1 MARLVDTDTS
11 GNPFELLPTRV
22 SRMQVPLHMPE
33 QGGHL
38 TKYIVSR
45 REVQE
50 LSLCGVE
57 VARCSLDERPVSK
70 DPEPR
75 ARLWRLRPSRLPGR
89 VKMTLN
95 GRH

>member
-11 GNPFELLPTRV
+11 GNPFELLPSRV
-22 SRMQVPLHMPE
+22 SWMQVPLHMPE

-38 TKYIVSR
+38 TQDIVSR

-50 LSLCGVE
+50 LSLSGVE
-57 VARCSLDERPVSK
+57 VARRALDEGTIAE
-70 DPEPR
+70 DPDPR

-95 GRH
+95 RRN